1 MQELERS
8 LAAMERRQEEQGK
21 AMELV
26 AQRLGQLLGERDASP
41 PPEDPP
47 QRRNLE
53 REYTPDQVRTPPLDQ
68 NRNHPRRNLRRQ
80 EPLHDPWGADRT
92 PRRQELGRKIE
103 LPLFSGEDAYGWLA
117 RVKRFFRL
125 NAVEDDDRM
134 ELVMV
139 AMEGEA
145 LIWYQWWEDQV
156 PFPPWREF
164 KEDLIKR
171 FQLGVARNPMGPLL
185 KLWQIGSVLQ
195 YWRDFE
201 RLQVPRKTLN
211 LR

>member
-1 MQELERS
+1 
-8 LAAMERRQEEQGK
+8 ME
-21 AMELV
+21 
-26 AQRLGQLLGERDASP
+26 
-41 PPEDPP
+41 
-47 QRRNLE
+47 
-53 REYTPDQVRTPPLDQ
+53 
-68 NRNHPRRNLRRQ
+68 
-80 EPLHDPWGADRT
+80 
-92 PRRQELGRKIE
+92 
-103 LPLFSGEDAYGWLA
+103 
-117 RVKRFFRL
+117 RFFRL
-125 NAVEDDDRM
+125 NVVEDYDKM

-201 RLQVPRKTLN
+201 RATSAKKDLEPEVMMCFCRSGLKEEIQAELMVGQFRTLSTLMDRALELEERGRKEE
-211 LR
+211 